1 MFQNDVI
8 ERRIQMNVKRGIG
21 VLLCC
26 LTIMG
31 AFSFGG
37 LQTKAALG
45 CDHTYLQVRLDVH
58 KDSEHDSVR
67 HYEVYG
73 DEYSCPRCGYVRWE
87 NVYRVQGDEHD
98 FDKYGRCACGYR
110 R

>member
-1 MFQNDVI
+1 
-8 ERRIQMNVKRGIG
+8 MNVKRGIG

-45 CDHTYLQVRLDVH
+45 CDHTYLMGQP
-58 KDSEHDSVR
+58 
-67 HYEVYG
+67 EVYKTSTYDASG
-73 DEYSCPRCGYVRWE
+73 HYDVYADKYECPRCGYVRWQNE
-87 NVYRVQGDEHD
+87 IMKWTGSHN
-98 FDKYGRCACGYR
+98 FDKNGKCSCGYTR
-110 R
+110 